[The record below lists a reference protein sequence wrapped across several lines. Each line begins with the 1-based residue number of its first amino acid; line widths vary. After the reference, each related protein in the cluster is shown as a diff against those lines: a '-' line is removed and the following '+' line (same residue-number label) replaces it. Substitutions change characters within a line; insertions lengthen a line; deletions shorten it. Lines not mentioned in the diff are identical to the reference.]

1 MKDTTTTTAA
11 SVSATLKTWEP
22 KTWNPSK
29 PYTYS
34 ANSVK
39 EEEEE
44 AYDEDEYYEDDYDY
58 DESDDEE
65 FKKLSPLGIDPPV
78 SSNRVK
84 PRGCFLIWQ
93 KFIWQNFD
101 LWLWYSFAI

>member
-1 MKDTTTTTAA
+1 MKATTTTTTA

-39 EEEEE
+39 EEEE

-78 SSNRVK
+78 SSQQGYAQTLGGYYFNLAKVHMA
-84 PRGCFLIWQ
+84 
-93 KFIWQNFD
+93 KF
-101 LWLWYSFAI
+101 

>member
-1 MKDTTTTTAA
+1 MNQKKIMKDTSTPIATTTPA

-39 EEEEE
+39 EEEDEE
-44 AYDEDEYYEDDYDY
+44 YSEDEYYEDDYDY

-78 SSNRVK
+78 SS
-84 PRGCFLIWQ
+84 
-93 KFIWQNFD
+93 
-101 LWLWYSFAI
+101 WLF